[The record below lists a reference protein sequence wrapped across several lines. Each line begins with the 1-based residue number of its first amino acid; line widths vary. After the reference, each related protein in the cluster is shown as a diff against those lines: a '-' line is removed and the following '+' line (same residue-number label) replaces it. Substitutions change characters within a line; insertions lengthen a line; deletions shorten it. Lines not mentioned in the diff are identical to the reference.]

1 MSENSNR
8 RIKILG
14 AGWLGLGYLS
24 MAFVFITLFP
34 LTQGNVSSETE
45 VSDGYWVF
53 IVMGL
58 VMGTIGLASGLAL
71 LRRHREA
78 RAILVISSLLL
89 ALPSTILVF
98 PLLVVVPSL
107 WLTFS
112 RGGKETL
119 GNFIARE
126 NG

>member
-1 MSENSNR
+1 M
-8 RIKILG
+8 
-14 AGWLGLGYLS
+14 
-24 MAFVFITLFP
+24 
-34 LTQGNVSSETE
+34 
-45 VSDGYWVF
+45 
-53 IVMGL
+53 MGL
-58 VMGTIGLASGLAL
+58 VIGTIGLTSGLAL

-89 ALPSTILVF
+89 ALPSTGLVV

-119 GNFIARE
+119 GSFIARE